1 MRAVIR
7 NIVFDM
13 GGVLMDFHPLA
24 ACREVAPDEDAAQKL
39 NEALFR
45 HPEWGRL
52 DDDSITPEALARLA
66 MDALDDDA
74 LKPLVQKL
82 FDGMP
87 WNILSPI
94 EGMEAVVDWVL
105 THGFKVYLLSN
116 AGRKISGHREI
127 IPLIGKFDGVV
138 FSVEEQTKKPGPGI
152 YTRLTARYGLLPNE
166 CLFID
171 DDPGNVEAARALGW
185 HGYRFDGNAA
195 ALLSALEQL
204 PQPDAHHPDQP

>member
-1 MRAVIR
+1 MIR
-7 NIVFDM
+7 NLVFDM

-24 ACREVAPDEDAAQKL
+24 ACRKVAPDEDAAQKL

-94 EGMEAVVDWVL
+94 KGMEAVVDRAMSDGY
-105 THGFKVYLLSN
+105 HVYLLSN
-116 AGRKISGHREI
+116 AGRKISEHREI
-127 IPLIGKFDGVV
+127 IPLIHRFDGVI
-138 FSVEEQTKKPGPGI
+138 FSVEERTKKPGPAI
-152 YTRLTARYGLLPNE
+152 YTQLTSFYGLKPEE

-185 HGYRFDGNAA
+185 HGYRFDGNVA
-195 ALLSALEQL
+195 ALSAALEQL
-204 PQPDAHHPDQP
+204 PKPETPD